1 MKETITSLR
10 KETLGRISSKF
21 SDQYKLE
28 TLAKY
33 DRIEEKL
40 SYIDKLFN
48 SYATFKQYKTLT
60 ETGAGGLREIP
71 KETPIEVGSIVL
83 INHKSN
89 NYFKIDYTN
98 SLWEMVEPLPQS
110 SQKNTYFLRYDRDY
124 CVIIDIIEQDQSI
137 KKYSYIILDLNE
149 KNRLYSKLSPGTSIN
164 KVTEEDLKRY
174 HNFSVGTSSIT
185 NEEFIIPTYIHRQG
199 INMFASVP
207 VLSKVPKSSEFTD
220 VPLPRPEFNIIE
232 EKNKAFDFV
241 SETMATQEEQQIR
254 HYMLYPEKYNMVWS
268 VGNKTAIRL
277 DNLVCDHYKKSIDEA
292 YDTFIEGL
300 INTPIG
306 YYFSLKKDLLTS
318 MNYHS
323 TIASLKISKT
333 QLSKFLTIVNQLPV
347 YYQFKNKMIP
357 GKVSII
363 EPLLGTN
370 DNVDHEQHVKQLL
383 SNHLSSDSDFK
394 VVVNTNDSKIF
405 SAEIE
410 FDKNIYY
417 VNTLKGGSFNNYS
430 LIIEKIGDIDQ
441 NKYLYYQFIGNI
453 GPTFKRTSGPGPD
466 IISVT
471 IKDQTYHV
479 KLEDYGVFKGWS
491 IGNVVYSNFSDIFF
505 IFLIIR

>member
-1 MKETITSLR
+1 
-10 KETLGRISSKF
+10 
-21 SDQYKLE
+21 
-28 TLAKY
+28 
-33 DRIEEKL
+33 
-40 SYIDKLFN
+40 
-48 SYATFKQYKTLT
+48 
-60 ETGAGGLREIP
+60 
-71 KETPIEVGSIVL
+71 
-83 INHKSN
+83 
-89 NYFKIDYTN
+89 
-98 SLWEMVEPLPQS
+98 
-110 SQKNTYFLRYDRDY
+110 
-124 CVIIDIIEQDQSI
+124 
-137 KKYSYIILDLNE
+137 
-149 KNRLYSKLSPGTSIN
+149 
-164 KVTEEDLKRY
+164 
-174 HNFSVGTSSIT
+174 
-185 NEEFIIPTYIHRQG
+185 
-199 INMFASVP
+199 MFASVP

-491 IGNVVYSNFSDIFF
+491 IGNVVYSNFSEYLLHLFNNKVKIFENKLKSSSLPQLTELNELKLFNKVYINLFDEIIQIKNYLENISVILNEKVPKLLSKKLDTVIPEPLKAIFNDIQSFMNNASTNINIYIYNRIEDSEHRF
-505 IFLIIR
+505 DKENTVIENRLQVAIENYLNTSINIDNTHYITDITTYFSSRTYV